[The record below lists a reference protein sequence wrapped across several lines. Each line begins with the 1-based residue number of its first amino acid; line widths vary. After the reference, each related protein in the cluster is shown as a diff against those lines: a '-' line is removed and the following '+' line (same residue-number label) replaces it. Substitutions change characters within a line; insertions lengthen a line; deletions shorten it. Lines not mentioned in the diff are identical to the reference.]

1 MGRVQL
7 TLKGVYIKSLSFFTR
22 MVPLLANAYLI
33 KDFKSVVFVMLKK
46 RFEYLVV
53 EQNQL

>member
-33 KDFKSVVFVMLKK
+33 KDFKSVVFVKLKK